1 MKKFALPLTGLVIIV
16 VAVVTFLSLRDGG
29 PADTPPLRGAVAKF
43 KLAEN
48 RSMAPGTA
56 WLDGEGAEQRMAD
69 YRGKVVLV
77 NYWATWCAPCIRE
90 MPSLARLQKQLPAQ
104 DFALVAISVDLEG
117 RKVAEPFLQENNL
130 DALGLHLDNRGTVA
144 RAMGVTVMPTTILYD
159 RDGREVGR
167 LAGAAEWDS
176 SDAVAL
182 IRFVIDRKPGGSH
195 AKP

>member
-1 MKKFALPLTGLVIIV
+1 MKKFALPLIGLVIAL
-16 VAVVTFLSLRDGG
+16 VAAAAYLTLRDSG
-29 PADTPPLRGAVAKF
+29 PADKPPVRGAVAKF
-43 KLAEN
+43 VLAEK
-48 RSMAPGTA
+48 SAMAPETA
-56 WLDGEGAEQRMAD
+56 WRTGDGGEQRMAD

-90 MPSLARLQKQLPAQ
+90 MPSLARLRKQLAAE

-117 RKVAEPFLQENNL
+117 RKVAEPFLQQNDL
-130 DALGLHLDNRGTVA
+130 TTLGLYLDNRGTVA

-176 SDAVAL
+176 ADAMAL
-182 IRFVIDRKPGGSH
+182 IRFVIGRKPAG
-195 AKP
+195 